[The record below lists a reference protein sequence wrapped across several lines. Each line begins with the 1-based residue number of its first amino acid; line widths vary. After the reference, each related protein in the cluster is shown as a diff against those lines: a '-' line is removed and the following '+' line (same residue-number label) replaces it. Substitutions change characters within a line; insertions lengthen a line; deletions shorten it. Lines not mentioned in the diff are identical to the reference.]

1 MWICHTCTGVIEAEP
16 MITADENAAI
26 IDLAGAERREAMRTA
41 ILDRS
46 DLADRITKQ
55 GHGCVEDGASD
66 NLAGTEP
73 SSEEHTSEI
82 QALKRSPYEVHCVKR
97 TTTNHQSTK

>member
-16 MITADENAAI
+16 MITADENASI
-26 IDLAGAERREAMRTA
+26 IDLAGAELREAMRTA

-55 GHGCVEDGASD
+55 GHGFVEDGASD
-66 NLAGTEP
+66 NLAGTDPVGPGCHVPAVTKIRSETHTTEP
-73 SSEEHTSEI
+73 
-82 QALKRSPYEVHCVKR
+82 
-97 TTTNHQSTK
+97 QSLMRNSYT